1 MHTTLINLINTR
13 GACSQLYLLVKM
25 LIIII
30 AIFITLSIIIKSYKR
45 IDDVNVTSSDVIKA
59 TFLATIAISFLVLRN
74 LYFALPEEGMV
85 TNEYLNYRKILL
97 WGFIAL
103 MGYIFRA
110 IIYSLV
116 YFYRNR
122 G

>member
-1 MHTTLINLINTR
+1 
-13 GACSQLYLLVKM
+13 M

>member
-1 MHTTLINLINTR
+1 
-13 GACSQLYLLVKM
+13 M

-59 TFLATIAISFLVLRN
+59 TCLATIAISFLVLRN

-85 TNEYLNYRKILL
+85 TN
-97 WGFIAL
+97 
-103 MGYIFRA
+103 
-110 IIYSLV
+110 
-116 YFYRNR
+116 
-122 G
+122 

>member
-1 MHTTLINLINTR
+1 
-13 GACSQLYLLVKM
+13 M

-45 IDDVNVTSSDVIKA
+45 IDDAKVTSSEVIKA
-59 TFLATIAISFLVLRN
+59 ALIATIAISFLLLRTF
-74 LYFALPEEGMV
+74 YFALPEEGMV
-85 TNEYLNYRKILL
+85 TNEYLNYRKVLL

-103 MGYIFRA
+103 MGYVFRA

-116 YFYRNR
+116 YFYRSR
-122 G
+122 P